1 MKIATIQSCGYRNS
15 VKGIACTAVRCVTC
29 VCFRPVFLRPEFR
42 QREDVQLLS
51 AALRMRATAATHS
64 SYTQPAQL
72 MTFFS
77 VNPVSRFELT
87 ALYPIYFS
95 DHILGCNKNKKERKK
110 KKVFVLDM
118 DNNK

>member
-1 MKIATIQSCGYRNS
+1 MYRF
-15 VKGIACTAVRCVTC
+15 RCVTC
-29 VCFRPVFLRPEFR
+29 VCFRPVFPRPEFR
-42 QREDVQLLS
+42 RREDVQLLS

-110 KKVFVLDM
+110 KKSSYLTWTTTNKYNNQIKMSFFVIPAEAC
-118 DNNK
+118 